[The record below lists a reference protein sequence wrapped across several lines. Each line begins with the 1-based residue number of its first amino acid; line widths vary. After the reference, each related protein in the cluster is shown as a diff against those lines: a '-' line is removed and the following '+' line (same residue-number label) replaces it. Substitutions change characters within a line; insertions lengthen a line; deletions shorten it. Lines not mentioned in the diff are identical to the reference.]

1 MRAFLTFFLAL
12 ASLPVLADVI
22 EGRVIEVPDGGSVTV
37 LARGGT
43 SLHRVR
49 LAGILAP
56 RPDSPGGVA
65 SRESLRRIAR
75 GKTVQVDTS
84 VLDAR
89 GVLVGEVLVIRD
101 PRECRGKPCEER
113 IDPALTQLAAGLAS
127 LDLAHE
133 SRQSEETLR
142 RYQAAQSHAKASK
155 VGLWRPPYQPVR
167 ADFRYGEVGILR

>member
-1 MRAFLTFFLAL
+1 M
-12 ASLPVLADVI
+12 ASLPALADVI
-22 EGRVIEVPDGGSVTV
+22 EGRVIEVPDGGSVTI

-56 RPDSPGGVA
+56 RPDSPSGVA
-65 SRESLRRIAR
+65 SRESLRRIVR

-84 VLDAR
+84 VLDTR
-89 GVLVGEVLVIRD
+89 GVLVGEVQVLRD
-101 PRECRGKPCEER
+101 PKDCRSQPCQER

-127 LDLAHE
+127 LDLAYD
-133 SRQSEETLR
+133 SRQPEETLQ
-142 RYQAAQSHAKASK
+142 RYQTAQSQAKARK
-155 VGLWRPPYQPVR
+155 LGLWRPAYQPVR